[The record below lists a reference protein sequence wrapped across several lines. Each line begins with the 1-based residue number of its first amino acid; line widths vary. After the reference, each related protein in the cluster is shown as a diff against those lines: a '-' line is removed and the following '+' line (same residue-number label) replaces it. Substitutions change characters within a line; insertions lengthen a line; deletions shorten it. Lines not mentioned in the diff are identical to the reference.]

1 MLKKKLVSLALVV
14 STSAMSVV
22 AMADPWQDH
31 RGGPNPQGRD
41 MPHDMNRD
49 GGHDRQ
55 MHRDGPNDRQ
65 MDRYPKFRQ
74 SPQGRHWQQGDNLPP
89 TYRSS
94 HYRVSDWRSRG
105 LPPPPSGHRWV
116 HVKGEYILV
125 AVASGVIANILL
137 NR

>member
-41 MPHDMNRD
+41 MPDD
-49 GGHDRQ
+49 
-55 MHRDGPNDRQ
+55 MHRDGPHDRH
-65 MDRYPKFRQ
+65 MDRYPNFRQ
-74 SPQGRHWQQGDNLPP
+74 APQGRHWQQGENLPP
-89 TYRSS
+89 MYRGS
-94 HYRVSDWRSRG
+94 HYRVNDWHDRG